1 MIGIQERYSNHPLQ
15 HTFCELTCHSTTS
28 LIWEAALLTNV
39 NDMITEDKCPL
50 FQVKMFLLWTC
61 YEQKQ
66 VIDTLRIE
74 RFDECTLKNQST
86 KKEGFQ
92 GRFSKL
98 KDQMDSLIL
107 RAEVGLWIIK
117 DGANT
122 VVSLKEK
129 EKYVSPQYD
138 LTIICSFVA
147 FNMTTWY
154 AFHQIPKD
162 FELETH
168 KQNVFRDY
176 HLYCKYQ
183 GTSMNLC
190 NWIVFAFYYI
200 ITCILKILFDG

>member
-1 MIGIQERYSNHPLQ
+1 MIGIQERYWNHPLQ
-15 HTFCELTCHSTTS
+15 HTFCESRCHSTTS
-28 LIWEAALLTNV
+28 LTWEAALLTNV
-39 NDMITEDKCPL
+39 NYMITEDKCPL

-66 VIDTLRIE
+66 VIDTLKNRAVWWVHIE
-74 RFDECTLKNQST
+74 KPKH

-147 FNMTTWY
+147 FNMTTRY
-154 AFHQIPKD
+154 AFHQIPKN
-162 FELETH
+162 FELETYR
-168 KQNVFRDY
+168 QNSFRDY

-200 ITCILKILFDG
+200 ITCILKFLFYG